1 MSAYCTLQ
9 EIRDRGVTADA
20 APDDAVGKAIARA
33 SRMVDI
39 FTGRDF
45 LKREA
50 TYRIDGNGTE
60 SVFIDDRPV
69 VEVLDL
75 RVDDF
80 LLTPESYVLY
90 PDAGY
95 IRLNGARRSIFAG
108 FPGFFPKGNQNVEVH
123 GFFGFENPPPEVNEA
138 AILLAIEILRVAP
151 AEADV
156 AAGSS
161 ASTRNAIGI
170 RRVRIDEIS
179 VDFEYPSDLK
189 AGAGR
194 VLTTGLPKADA
205 LLVRFRQWLHPVA
218 V

>member
-1 MSAYCTLQ
+1 MSAYCALQ
-9 EIRDRGVTADA
+9 EIRDRGVSAEA
-20 APDDAVGKAIARA
+20 APDETVEKAITRA
-33 SRMVDI
+33 GRVVDVYA
-39 FTGRDF
+39 GRDF

-60 SVFIDDRPV
+60 SLFLDDRPV
-69 VEVLDL
+69 VEVLEL
-75 RVDDF
+75 RVDDYV
-80 LLTPESYVLY
+80 LTPESYVLY

-108 FPGFFPKGNQNVEVH
+108 FPGIFPKGARNVEVH
-123 GFFGFENPPPEVNEA
+123 GFFGFESVPPEVNEA
-138 AILLAIEILRVAP
+138 AILLAIEFLRTGP

-156 AAGSS
+156 AAGSA

-189 AGAGR
+189 AGAGK
-194 VLTTGLPKADA
+194 VLTTGVLKADA
-205 LLVRFRQWLHPVA
+205 LLNRFRQWLHPVA

>member
-1 MSAYCTLQ
+1 MSAYCSLQ
-9 EIRDRGVTADA
+9 EIRDRGVTVEA
-20 APDDAVGKAIARA
+20 APDEAVEKAIARA
-33 SRMVDI
+33 TRAADV
-39 FTGRDF
+39 FAGRDF
-45 LKREA
+45 SKREA
-50 TYRIDGNGTE
+50 TYRVDGNGTE
-60 SVFIDDRPV
+60 SLFLDDRPV

-75 RVDDF
+75 RVDDY
-80 LLTPESYVLY
+80 LLSPASYVLY

-95 IRLNGARRSIFAG
+95 IRLNGARLNIFAG
-108 FPGFFPKGNQNVEVH
+108 FPGTFPKGARNVEVH
-123 GFFGFENPPPEVNEA
+123 GFFGFETVPPEVNEA
-138 AILLAIEILRVAP
+138 AILLAIEFLRSGP

-189 AGAGR
+189 AGSGK
-194 VLTTGLPKADA
+194 VVTTGLPKADA
-205 LLVRFRQWLHPVA
+205 LLARFRQWLHPVA

>member
-9 EIRDRGVTADA
+9 EIRDRGVTAEA
-20 APDDAVGKAIARA
+20 APDEAVEKAIARA
-33 SRMVDI
+33 TRTVDVYAA
-39 FTGRDF
+39 RDF
-45 LKREA
+45 LKREV
-50 TYRIDGNGTE
+50 TYRIDGNGSE
-60 SVFIDDRPV
+60 SVFLDDRPV
-69 VEVLDL
+69 IEVVDL
-75 RVDDF
+75 RVDDY

-95 IRLNGARRSIFAG
+95 IRLNGARRNIFAG
-108 FPGFFPKGNQNVEVH
+108 FPGIFPKGARNVEVH
-123 GFFGFENPPPEVNEA
+123 GFFGFEAVPAEVNEA
-138 AILLAIEILRVAP
+138 AVLLAIEFLRIGP

-189 AGAGR
+189 AGSGK
-194 VLTTGLPKADA
+194 VVTTGLPKADA
-205 LLVRFRQWLHPVA
+205 LLSRFRQWLHPVA

>member
-1 MSAYCTLQ
+1 MSAYCTPQ
-9 EIRDRGVTADA
+9 EIRDRGVTAEA
-20 APDDAVGKAIARA
+20 APDEAVEKAIARA
-33 SRMVDI
+33 TRTADV
-39 FTGRDF
+39 FAGRDF

-50 TYRIDGNGTE
+50 TYRVDGNGTE
-60 SVFIDDRPV
+60 SVLLDDRPV

-75 RVDDF
+75 RLDDY

-108 FPGFFPKGNQNVEVH
+108 FPGIFPKGARNVEVH
-123 GFFGFENPPPEVNEA
+123 GFFGFEAVPAEVNEA
-138 AILLAIEILRVAP
+138 AILLAIEFLRIGP

-189 AGAGR
+189 AGSGR
-194 VLTTGLPKADA
+194 VVTTGLPKADA
-205 LLVRFRQWLHPVA
+205 LLSRFRQWLHPVA

>member
-1 MSAYCTLQ
+1 MTAYCTLE
-9 EIRDRGVTADA
+9 EIRDRGVTVEV
-20 APDDAVGKAIARA
+20 APDDAVEKAIARA
-33 SRMVDI
+33 TRMVDI

-45 LKREA
+45 LKRES

-60 SVFIDDRPV
+60 SVFLDDRPV

-75 RVDDF
+75 RVDDR
-80 LLTPESYVLY
+80 LLSSGSYVLY

-95 IRLNGARRSIFAG
+95 IRLNGARRNIFAG
-108 FPGFFPKGNQNVEVH
+108 FPGIFPKGARNVEVQ
-123 GFFGFENPPPEVNEA
+123 GFFGFETVPPEVNEA
-138 AILLAIEILRVAP
+138 AILLAIEVLRTGP

-179 VDFEYPSDLK
+179 VDFEYPRDLK
-189 AGAGR
+189 AGAGK
-194 VLTTGLPKADA
+194 VMTTGLPKADV
-205 LLVRFRQWLHPVA
+205 LLGRFRQWLHPIA

>member
-1 MSAYCTLQ
+1 MSAYCSLQ
-9 EIRDRGVTADA
+9 EIRDRGVTVEA
-20 APDDAVGKAIARA
+20 APDADVEKAIARA
-33 SRMVDI
+33 TKTVDV
-39 FTGRDF
+39 FSGRDF

-50 TYRIDGNGTE
+50 TYRVDGNGTE
-60 SVFIDDRPV
+60 SLFLDDRPV

-75 RVDDF
+75 SVDGLF
-80 LLTPESYVLY
+80 LAPETYVLY

-108 FPGFFPKGNQNVEVH
+108 FPGIFPKGARNVEVH
-123 GFFGFENPPPEVNEA
+123 GFFGFEAVPPEVNEA
-138 AILLAIEILRVAP
+138 AILLAIEILRTGP

-189 AGAGR
+189 AGAGK
-194 VLTTGLPKADA
+194 VVTTGLPKADA
-205 LLVRFRQWLHPVA
+205 LLNRFRQWFHPSA

>member
-9 EIRDRGVTADA
+9 EIRDRGVSAEA
-20 APDDAVGKAIARA
+20 APDEPVEKAIGRA
-33 SRMVDI
+33 SRLVDVY
-39 FTGRDF
+39 TGRDF
-45 LKREA
+45 LKRET

-60 SVFIDDRPV
+60 SLFLDDRPV

-75 RVDDF
+75 RVDDY

-95 IRLNGARRSIFAG
+95 LRLNGARRSIFAG
-108 FPGFFPKGNQNVEVH
+108 FPGLFPKGAQNVEVH
-123 GFFGFENPPPEVNEA
+123 GFFGFESVPPEVNEA
-138 AILLAIEILRVAP
+138 AILLAIEFLRTGP

-156 AAGSS
+156 AAGSA

-189 AGAGR
+189 AGAGK
-194 VLTTGLPKADA
+194 VVTTGLPKADA
-205 LLVRFRQWLHPVA
+205 LLNRFRQWLSPVA